1 LSRLNPISQ
10 QELVKRLRLFGFAG
24 PFGGAKHLFMIKGT
38 LRLTIPNPHKE
49 AIGSDLLI
57 RILRQAGISREEW
70 INETL

>member
-1 LSRLNPISQ
+1 MSKLNPISQ
-10 QELVKRLRLFGFAG
+10 QELVKKLRCFGFAG
-24 PFGGAKHLFMIKGT
+24 PFGGGKHLFMIKGT

>member
-1 LSRLNPISQ
+1 LSKLNPISQ
-10 QELVKRLRLFGFAG
+10 QELVKRLRRFGFAG
-24 PFGGAKHLFMIKGT
+24 PFGGGKHLFMIKGT